1 MGKKSTRNQKGFTLI
16 ELLMVIT
23 IIGVLVGIVAPA
35 VGGTGNLGTEA
46 QVESDGKETQSAVDR
61 YHNTATK
68 PDQWP
73 EQAFGL
79 IYKDPAGGSRKFLDL
94 DGNTISNVTTTH
106 RELKTSAQTTVWQ
119 ADGRVLT
126 VSFVPGFLL
135 KAPSSF
141 ILDNDEGL
149 EDSSGNALPEFLWTL
164 VRGEVGTE
172 SENRVVAIYRLDST
186 ETDLS
191 GNVVAVYQ
199 RIF

>member
-1 MGKKSTRNQKGFTLI
+1 MGEKHTRNQKGFTLI

-46 QVESDGKETQSAVDR
+46 QVESDGKEIQSAVDR
-61 YHNTATK
+61 YHNSATK

-73 EQAFGL
+73 EQAFGT
-79 IYKDPAGGSRKFLDL
+79 IYNNPDGGSRKFLDL
-94 DGNTISNVTTTH
+94 DGDKISSFDFTH
-106 RELKTSAQTTVWQ
+106 RELNTSETTTVWQ
-119 ADGRVLT
+119 ADGTVLT

-135 KAPSSF
+135 KAPNSI
-141 ILDNDEGL
+141 ILENDEGL
-149 EDSSGNALPEFLWTL
+149 EDSSGDALSEFLWTL
-164 VRGEVGTE
+164 VLGEVGTE

-186 ETDLS
+186 ELDAS
-191 GNVVAVYQ
+191 GDVVAVYQ

>member
-1 MGKKSTRNQKGFTLI
+1 MGKKLTRNQKGFTLI

-46 QVESDGKETQSAVDR
+46 QVKSDGKETQSAVDR
-61 YHNTATK
+61 YHNSATK

-73 EQAFGL
+73 EQTFGT
-79 IYKDPAGGSRKFLDL
+79 IYKDPDDGSRKFLDL
-94 DGNTISNVTTTH
+94 DGNTISNFTTTH
-106 RELKTSAQTTVWQ
+106 RELNADAITTVWQ

-126 VSFVPGFLL
+126 ISFVPGFLL

-149 EDSSGNALPEFLWTL
+149 ADSIGNALPEFL
-164 VRGEVGTE
+164 
-172 SENRVVAIYRLDST
+172 
-186 ETDLS
+186 
-191 GNVVAVYQ
+191 
-199 RIF
+199 

>member
-23 IIGVLVGIVAPA
+23 IIGVLVGIVAQA

-94 DGNTISNVTTTH
+94 DGNIISNVTTTH
-106 RELKTSAQTTVWQ
+106 RELKTNAQTTVWQ
-119 ADGRVLT
+119 ADGTVLT

-135 KAPSSF
+135 KAPNSF
-141 ILDNDEGL
+141 ILENDEGL
-149 EDSSGNALPEFLWTL
+149 SDSIGNALSEFLWTL
-164 VRGEVGTE
+164 IRGEVGTE

-186 ETDLS
+186 ESD
-191 GNVVAVYQ
+191 GAVAVYQ

>member
-1 MGKKSTRNQKGFTLI
+1 M
-16 ELLMVIT
+16 
-23 IIGVLVGIVAPA
+23 
-35 VGGTGNLGTEA
+35 
-46 QVESDGKETQSAVDR
+46 DR

-94 DGNTISNVTTTH
+94 DGNIISNVTTTH
-106 RELKTSAQTTVWQ
+106 RELKTNAQTTVWQ
-119 ADGRVLT
+119 ADGTVLT

-135 KAPSSF
+135 KAPNSF
-141 ILDNDEGL
+141 ILENDEGL
-149 EDSSGNALPEFLWTL
+149 SDSIGNALSEFLWTL
-164 VRGEVGTE
+164 VVGEVGTE
-172 SENRVVAIYRLDST
+172 SENRVVAIYRLASIESD
-186 ETDLS
+186 

>member
-1 MGKKSTRNQKGFTLI
+1 
-16 ELLMVIT
+16 MVIT

-61 YHNTATK
+61 YHNTSTK
-68 PDQWP
+68 PGQWP
-73 EQAFGL
+73 EQAFGR